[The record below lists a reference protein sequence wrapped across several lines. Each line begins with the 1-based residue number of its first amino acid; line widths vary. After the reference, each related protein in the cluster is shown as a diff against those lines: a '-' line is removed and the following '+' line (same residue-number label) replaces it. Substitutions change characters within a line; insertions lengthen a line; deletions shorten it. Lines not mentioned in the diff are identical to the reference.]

1 MLRPLLILIG
11 IGLALLVTLVVLVA
25 TFDANRYKPELI
37 ELGRRLT
44 GRDFDIRGDI
54 SLKTSLTPTLVVDGI
69 SLGNAD
75 WAEHANMLDLAHF
88 EAQVS
93 LIALLRH
100 RIEVIRVVIHGANL
114 VLERDYD
121 DDGRGNWAFETSSES
136 PTAPRNNSFQLFDI
150 EHISLRDSRIEYR
163 SEQGDA
169 VVVEAE
175 RIELSPDG
183 YGQPLR
189 LRAKLHYADQDIRVA
204 ALLAPLPRLFANEPY
219 DVDLRVTVGDL
230 RFETEGTIKRPLNG
244 QGIDFGY
251 EVSIPTALLLATK
264 NSDKFSSISHL
275 LARVRIKDDGG
286 DYLFNNIEMALGES
300 TLTATARIEL
310 DRDRPRLTLDV
321 NADNLDMTPFGGSE
335 RSDADRQR
343 IFSTAALPLQAL
355 SQFDFTVN
363 ANIGELKFD
372 RATLKTLRISA
383 QLDDGKLEIN
393 PFTAMMDGGKVAATL
408 DLDVRPAIPQFAHT
422 LSMED
427 VSMTPLVGIEAAKLV
442 RGGHVSVSLEFKSE
456 GASPAELAAHADGR
470 LQLTIRDVEIL
481 NRSASLAAGDLLLN
495 LFELLNPLARSEDH
509 EFVECAVFNFPVHD
523 GIAEAQTGIGIST
536 TKLNILG
543 GGTID
548 LGSENIDIGINP
560 KPREGIGLNLAGFAD
575 FVRIGGTLSEPVPTT
590 DAAGVATAGLK
601 VGAAIATGGLSLLA
615 EGLLDRS
622 QADIDVCAVAAG
634 TVDLAGQASSDK
646 SAFSKAAQSTSE
658 AVERAGNSVKGVFKS
673 LFGD

>member
-1 MLRPLLILIG
+1 MMLRLLLILT
-11 IGLALLVTLVVLVA
+11 GLGLGLLVTVVVLIA
-25 TFDANRYKPELI
+25 TFDANRYKPELV
-37 ELGRRLT
+37 ELGRSLT
-44 GRDFDIRGDI
+44 GRGFDIRGDI
-54 SLKTSLTPTLVVDGI
+54 SLKASLTPTLVVDGI
-69 SLGNAD
+69 SLGNAE

-88 EAQVS
+88 EAQVR

-100 RIEVIRVVIHGANL
+100 RIEVTRVVIHGANL
-114 VLERDYD
+114 VLERDG
-121 DDGRGNWAFETSSES
+121 DGRGNWAFETSTES
-136 PTAPRNNSFQLFDI
+136 APAERNSGLQVFDI
-150 EHISLRDSRIEYR
+150 EQISLRDSRIEYR
-163 SEQGDA
+163 SHGGDA

-189 LRAKLHYADQDIRVA
+189 LRAKLRYAEQDIRIA

-219 DVDLRVTVGDL
+219 DIDLRVTIGDF
-230 RFETEGTIKRPLNG
+230 RFETEGTIQQPLSG

-251 EVSIPTALLLATK
+251 DVSIPAGFLLTVENTPGLL
-264 NSDKFSSISHL
+264 DISHL
-275 LARVRIKDDGG
+275 RAKGRIEDDDG
-286 DYLFNNIEMALGES
+286 DYLLSDIEVALGQS
-300 TLTATARIEL
+300 TLAAEARIEL
-310 DRDRPRLTLDV
+310 DRARPRLTLEV
-321 NADNLDMTPFGGSE
+321 NADNLDMTPFSASQT
-335 RSDADRQR
+335 SDAGRQR
-343 IFSTAALPLQAL
+343 IFSTAALPLRAL
-355 SQFDFTVN
+355 SRFDFTIN

-372 RATLKTLRISA
+372 RTTLKTLRIRA
-383 QLDDGKLEIN
+383 HLDDGELEIN
-393 PFTAMMDGGKVAATL
+393 PFTAMMDRGKVAATL
-408 DLDVRPAIPQFAHT
+408 DLDVRHAIPRVAHT
-422 LSMED
+422 LTIEN
-427 VSMTPLVGIEAAKLV
+427 VSMTPLVSVESAKLV

-456 GASPAELAAHADGR
+456 GVSPAELAAHADGR
-470 LQLTIRDVEIL
+470 LLLTIRDVEIL

-495 LFELLNPLARSEDH
+495 LFELLNPLSRSEDH
-509 EFVECAVFNFPVHD
+509 ELVECAVFNFPVHG
-523 GIAEAQTGIGIST
+523 GIAEAETGIGIST

-590 DAAGVATAGLK
+590 DAAGIATAGLK

-615 EGLLDRS
+615 EGLLDRN

-634 TVDLAGQASSDK
+634 TLNVGGKPSSDK
-646 SAFSKAAQSTSE
+646 SSLSKAAQSTSE